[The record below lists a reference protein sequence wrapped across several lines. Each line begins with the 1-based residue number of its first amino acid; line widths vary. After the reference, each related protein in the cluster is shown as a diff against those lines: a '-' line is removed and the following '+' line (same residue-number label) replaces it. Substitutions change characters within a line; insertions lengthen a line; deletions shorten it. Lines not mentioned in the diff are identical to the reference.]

1 MVQKVETVAYKLLPP
16 GGTLIHHVFH
26 VSLLKKKVGDQ
37 AIISSNLL
45 AVDEYDKA
53 RVTSIAK
60 TKLLPWC
67 WYDGSSYLRK
77 TLYGRIM
84 RIRANNFQSLML
96 ILEDKNSFKRGV
108 LLLLQ
113 YSAT

>member
-1 MVQKVETVAYKLLPP
+1 VVYKLLPP
-16 GGTLIHHVFH
+16 EGTLIHHVFH
-26 VSLLKKKVGDQ
+26 VSLLKKKKVGDQ
-37 AIISSNLL
+37 EVISFNLP
-45 AVDEYDKA
+45 AVNEYGKA

-67 WYDGSSYLRK
+67 WYNGSSYLRK